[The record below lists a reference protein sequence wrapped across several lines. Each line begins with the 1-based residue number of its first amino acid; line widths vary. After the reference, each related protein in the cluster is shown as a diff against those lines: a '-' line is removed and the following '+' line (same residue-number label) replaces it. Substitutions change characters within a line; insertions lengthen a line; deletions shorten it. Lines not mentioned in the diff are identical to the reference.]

1 MCRIAGYVGDSREDL
16 EKLVDG
22 LRWASRNDTT
32 SGKLVVHGDGW
43 GYAVYSDLGRFS
55 YRTQKAIF
63 EDKMDLHET
72 RGKIYAILHARKASP
87 GYKAEEK
94 SSHPFFGETKDSF
107 VYFAHN
113 GSLDDEVLRRL
124 TGLDGDA
131 IDSELAFRYMLQ
143 IGIFPAASELEKY
156 VKPNSALNLLVLE
169 MRKGG
174 GAEVYVKNY
183 YAKDGTDRD
192 MTKYYQILRQD
203 MDGGKAAFSST
214 FNDSHFKGKSLG
226 RDGLIPLSQL

>member
-22 LRWASRNDTT
+22 LRWAARKDTT
-32 SGKLVVHGDGW
+32 SGRLVVHGDGW

-55 YRTQKAIF
+55 YKTQKAIF
-63 EDKMDLHET
+63 EDEIDLHKT
-72 RGKIYAILHARKASP
+72 KGKTYAIFHARKASP
-87 GYKAEEK
+87 GYKAEK
-94 SSHPFFGETKDSF
+94 RSSHPFFGETEDSF

-124 TGLDGDA
+124 TGSNGDA

-143 IGIFPAASELEKY
+143 IGILPASSELERY
-156 VKPNSALNLLVLE
+156 VKSNSALNLLVLE
-169 MRKGG
+169 IKKGG

-183 YAKDGTDRD
+183 YRKDGTKRD
-192 MTKYYQILRQD
+192 MTKYYQIFKQD
-203 MDGGKAAFSST
+203 MDGGKAVFSST
-214 FNDSHFKGKSLG
+214 FNDNHFLG
-226 RDGLIPLSQL
+226 RGLGKEGLIPFSEL